1 MIRKEQLEERLQALG
16 WTLYRLAKE
25 FAQMRTEGG
34 EMPPVT
40 RYHGSIGKAIE
51 NPGKSKLETIEDIV
65 KAMDGELTIAW
76 EPDKVIVLQLDDALM
91 EALNE
96 KAKEIGITAVEVAE
110 QLLRQAL
117 QISSASGEHQ
127 SQAAR
132 RKLGSSIASK
142 KEPQPLKFHPYIAEA
157 YAAVHEWLATR
168 PEAAG
173 YKELDYSEDLDL
185 SLDPEDLKSAA
196 FQYYAFF
203 PKEYFRTI
211 YTLKKV
217 VGIPKLLSWLKCNS
231 RICIV
236 DIGCATGTASAAF
249 LEIILTLQEIKI
261 LQDIEI
267 FCLGVDPSIYGI
279 TLYSKLMQE
288 IQSKVK
294 SSGIKLEFQVLCES
308 LPKATIPIIKYLQK
322 NRAIWDKKLP
332 LSHVLLMQLDIIS
345 PFNQMQTAK
354 REQYEKLKELGL
366 DPELIV
372 EDNEPFGQNEALAYK
387 QIFEEVPI
395 DHLHLMTIGTENIEK
410 RLLKTSN
417 SNSPTEHLQ
426 GMMKMIRQSFSF
438 SGTHRVYEDME
449 VEETVCVEY
458 PVGSYWKDRIITPET
473 LDLYAQS
480 YTVTNA
486 NLTRDGDWK
495 NVIDFKTLELAW
507 AQARRN
513 LLMSESFYDEIEIR
527 VFENNLTKNLNFL
540 RDKLINYHQ
549 ELVPSGDE
557 INHHTPKGSSS
568 SRPKVLSRLE
578 EEILQAALVQVLGKR
593 GLLSSESHSYAY
605 RLSDDETEYLYKP
618 WFPAYRKFINSAR
631 KEANK
636 HKDGVVIRTDLKSY
650 YTRIIQKQL
659 LEITD
664 KVLNIRSDRIRWL
677 MEKLFNKNISKHK
690 LGHGLTQGLM
700 ASGFYADIYLSSVDQ
715 RFNSDNQWN
724 VKYYRYV
731 DDIILVVPN
740 PADKENVL
748 NILKNELK
756 KLGLELN
763 DTKTEIYE
771 DVSRFIEEIKEDKF
785 LEQLSENF
793 DEVINPLW
801 IMNQEYRFIFYDA
814 YRNHDS
820 WWSLIRRYRQCL
832 RSINIFITEPDL
844 SRRISK
850 YLFNSWRRDKDLK
863 RDSELKLPLFPRA
876 LPDNYTLGGADS
888 FELVENW
895 KISFIN
901 SELEWLEEKNKLR
914 AELINLFQESWR
926 ELQQV
931 TSLSYSRE
939 RELQKRIRFAVNRLS
954 LLGFEGILQDIE
966 KILCNKPSLLGEPL
980 HPILN
985 LARQGYSNA
994 IRRLVKHYRNSKE
1007 KTSEYMRSIILQAM
1021 RYIPDF
1027 NREDWE
1033 LLVESATEVNSVVE
1047 KLKATETWLFL
1058 SDFAERFNFVQEHHI
1073 NAVVKALNS
1082 DPPPQTRLQKNYV
1095 LILGRHKRDAIPE
1108 LTTSENDYLLRE
1120 ALEIAEEEDISYLF
1134 EEQEP
1139 PVIRQYYSGRRPA
1152 NMDEER
1158 PS

>member
-1 MIRKEQLEERLQALG
+1 MIQKKDLEERLQELG

-34 EMPPVT
+34 EVPPVT

-65 KAMDGELTIAW
+65 KALDGELTIVW
-76 EPDKVIVLQLDDALM
+76 EPDKVVTLQLDDALM

-96 KAKEIGITAVEVAE
+96 KAKEIGTTAVEVAE

-117 QISSASGEHQ
+117 QISSVSGEHQ

-132 RKLGSSIASK
+132 RKLESSIASK
-142 KEPQPLKFHPYIAEA
+142 RESQPLKFHPYISEA
-157 YAAVHEWLATR
+157 YSAVHEWLATR

-173 YKELDYSEDLDL
+173 YKELDYSKDLERAIVQ
-185 SLDPEDLKSAA
+185 EDLKSAA
-196 FQYYAFF
+196 FQYYYLF
-203 PKEYFRTI
+203 PKNYFRTI
-211 YTLKKV
+211 YTLNNV
-217 VGIPKLLSWLKCNS
+217 IGQPKLLSWLKCNS

-236 DIGCATGTASAAF
+236 DIGCATGAASAAF
-249 LEIILTLQEIKI
+249 VEVILALQEIEI

-288 IQSKVK
+288 IQKK
-294 SSGIKLEFQVLCES
+294 LNSSGIKLEFQVVCES
-308 LPKATIPIIKYLQK
+308 LPKATISIIKYLQK
-322 NRAIWDKKLP
+322 TRTRWDKQLP

-345 PFNQMQTAK
+345 PLNQAQIAK
-354 REQYEKLKELGL
+354 REQYEMLKELGL
-366 DPELIV
+366 DPEIIV
-372 EDNEPFGQNEALAYK
+372 EDNEAFGQDEALAYK
-387 QIFEEVPI
+387 QIFEELPI
-395 DHLHLMTIGTENIEK
+395 DHLHLMTIGTENIEN
-410 RLLKTSN
+410 LFLKTSN
-417 SNSPTEHLQ
+417 QNTLTEHIQ
-426 GMMKMIRQSFSF
+426 GMMKVIRHSF
-438 SGTHRVYEDME
+438 SGTHPVAEDRE
-449 VEETVCVEY
+449 VEDKVYVEY

-473 LDLYAQS
+473 LSSYAHF

-486 NLTRDGDWK
+486 NLTRDGDWN
-495 NVIDFKTLELAW
+495 NVIDFKNLQLAW
-507 AQARRN
+507 LQARRN

-527 VFENNLTKNLNFL
+527 IFEKDLAKNLKFL

-549 ELVPSGDE
+549 ELVPTSDD
-557 INHHTPKGSSS
+557 IHYLTPKGLSS

-578 EEILQAALVQVLGKR
+578 EEILQAALAKVLLNR
-593 GLLSSESHSYAY
+593 VFPNSESHSYAY
-605 RLSDDETEYLYKP
+605 HLSNTSDETEYLYEP
-618 WFPAYRKFINSAR
+618 WFTAYRKFINSAR

-636 HKDGVVIRTDLKSY
+636 HKDGVVIRTDIKSY
-650 YTRIIQKQL
+650 YPNIIQEQL

-664 KVLNIRSDRIRWL
+664 KELNMRSDRIRWL
-677 MEKLFNKNISKHK
+677 MGKLLNKNIPKHK
-690 LGHGLTQGLM
+690 LGHGLTQGLL
-700 ASGFYADIYLSSVDQ
+700 ASGFYANIYLSSVDK

-740 PADKENVL
+740 HADKENVL

-756 KLGLELN
+756 KIGLELN

-771 DVSRFIEEIKEDKF
+771 DVSQFLEEIKADTF

-793 DEVINPLW
+793 DKVINPLW
-801 IMNQEYRFIFYDA
+801 IMNKEYRLIFDDA
-814 YRNHDS
+814 YRNHDR

-832 RSINIFITEPDL
+832 RSINIFITDPDL
-844 SRRISK
+844 SRRIYK

-863 RDSELKLPLFPRA
+863 RDVELKLPLFPGV
-876 LPDNYTLGGADS
+876 LPDNYTLGGGDS

-901 SELEWLEEKNKLR
+901 SELEWLEEKNRLR
-914 AELINLFQESWR
+914 SELINVFQESWR
-926 ELQQV
+926 ELQQF
-931 TSLSYSRE
+931 TSLSYRRE
-939 RELQKRIRFAVNRLS
+939 RELQKRIRFTVNRLS

-966 KILCNKPSLLGEPL
+966 EILCNKPSLLGEPL

-985 LARQGYSNA
+985 LALQGYSNA
-994 IRRLVKHYRNSKE
+994 IRRLGEHYRNSKE
-1007 KTSEYMRSIILQAM
+1007 ETSEYMRSVILQAM
-1021 RYIPDF
+1021 RYLPDF
-1027 NREDWE
+1027 NTDDWE
-1033 LLVESATEVNSVVE
+1033 LLVESATVVNSVVE

-1058 SDFAERFNFVQEHHI
+1058 RDVSKRFVQEHHI

-1095 LILGRHKRDAIPE
+1095 LILGRHKPEAIPE
-1108 LTTSENDYLLRE
+1108 ITTSENDYLLRE
-1120 ALEIAEEEDISYLF
+1120 ALDIAEEEDISYLF
-1134 EEQEP
+1134 EEEEP
-1139 PVIRQYYSGRRPA
+1139 PVIRQYYSGHRPA
-1152 NMDEER
+1152 NMHEER
-1158 PS
+1158 ST